1 MAAEAISRALRDG
14 ALEGEHAPALTIK
27 DSIHAP
33 LGAFVFDHILAQLS
47 SNISSSKS
55 QAQGIVLVAFAR
67 SPQFYA
73 ELLKSKANDAASL
86 KKWLRIVDCYTDPL
100 GWKIQLAESGIVS
113 NRSTQN
119 ATTASL
125 CKNVRDLDMLFSS
138 IVELGKEVIRETKG
152 RFAVAIDSVSEIL
165 RHASISSAASL
176 LSNLRSH
183 DQVACLFWLFH
194 SDLHEM
200 KASSALEYI
209 SSMVACVEPI
219 SNTTNGKGM
228 NSENLPLIEQN
239 LGRGKFSVR
248 FKRRNGRI
256 RLMSEELHTEQ
267 MGINFVPAFE
277 DYVTSQSLVPK
288 VQFSL
293 QLSEKERND
302 RAKVVLPFEHQGD
315 GKPIQI
321 YDGRR
326 SVSESKTENKETNAE
341 KMHVNEDSGR
351 GEIIY
356 IRDSDD
362 EMPDS
367 DEDPD
372 DDLDI

>member
-55 QAQGIVLVAFAR
+55 QAQ
-67 SPQFYA
+67 
-73 ELLKSKANDAASL
+73 
-86 KKWLRIVDCYTDPL
+86 LRIVDCYTDPL

-219 SNTTNGKGM
+219 SNTANGKGM
-228 NSENLPLIEQN
+228 NSENVPLIEQN

-277 DYVTSQSLVPK
+277 GHVTSQSLVPK
-288 VQFSL
+288 VQFNL

-372 DDLDI
+372 DDLISDSTIFFLTVGILELLTN